1 MVTHVAS
8 LSLFFELFDV
18 TDVEGEETSKRVRL
32 TGSFDKILEAHQAVR
47 LTLLFG
53 TLIKISLLKVM
64 TVLDTYEAWLST
76 NQGFERRKGDEIALA
91 GASNDAMS
99 ALRTASGWALSLCL
113 VCLSIGR
120 LSFCAEGD
128 VLQMSTVL
136 VMQPDGSCKATQV
149 YVPSHAEAT
158 LIHTPPPP
166 PPPPPKPTILHIP
179 DPSSV
184 VQDTLCRTQRP
195 LFVDERIVSQQPST
209 RAWQRDAQTPA
220 AAATHYTQLTPA
232 MLQPVAADSG
242 QVWVRPGAM
251 DTTAAAAAAVNVFP
265 ASSMDVMNNTSPLI
279 LQPKATHYYH

>member
-1 MVTHVAS
+1 MVTCH
-8 LSLFFELFDV
+8 LTLTLFDV
-18 TDVEGEETSKRVRL
+18 FDGTDVEGEETSKRVRL
-32 TGSFDKILEAHQAVR
+32 TGSFDKILEAHQAVG
-47 LTLLFG
+47 LTLLFCN
-53 TLIKISLLKVM
+53 LMRISLFKVM
-64 TVLDTYEAWLST
+64 TVLDTYESWLST
-76 NQGFERRKGDEIALA
+76 NQGFERRKGEEIALA
-91 GASNDAMS
+91 GASNDAMT
-99 ALRTASGWALSLCL
+99 ALRTASGWTLSFCF

-120 LSFCAEGD
+120 ASFCAEGE
-128 VLQMSTVL
+128 VLHMSTVL

-166 PPPPPKPTILHIP
+166 PPPPKPTILHMP

-184 VQDTLCRTQRP
+184 VQDTLSRTQRP
-195 LFVDERIVSQQPST
+195 LFVEERVVSQQPST
-209 RAWQRDAQTPA
+209 RAWQRDAHTA

-251 DTTAAAAAAVNVFP
+251 DTTAAAAAVNVFP